1 MNPDGNNRGPSHQLS
16 TQHSNK
22 DTTALRTQRYDEEDE
37 DGVAR
42 TEPLGTT
49 RQRQLTGA
57 EGEGDITGGGAYYRA
72 DSSWRNS

>member
-1 MNPDGNNRGPSHQLS
+1 MNPDGNNRGPSLQLS

-22 DTTALRTQRYDEEDE
+22 DTTALKTQRYDEEYD

-42 TEPLGTT
+42 AEPLGTT

-57 EGEGDITGGGAYYRA
+57 EGEGDITGGAYYRA